1 MVDGTA
7 LASLCGFC
15 RGKEEGKCRGRGRAV
30 CDQVPAHF
38 TPSLP
43 KPPHPG
49 TEVRWLVLTSNSEII
64 CKWFFPL
71 VSFPRRS
78 SSFEKFIFAREVAQN
93 LLVDFALF

>member
-15 RGKEEGKCRGRGRAV
+15 RGEEEGKCRGRGRGV
-30 CDQVPAHF
+30 CDQVPARF

-43 KPPHPG
+43 KPPHLG

-93 LLVDFALF
+93 LIVDFALF